1 MFSPYLSSIQSMI
14 NSLKI
19 DTVVYITPMA
29 IADWKGWVSSDSA
42 KNGSIARFKANAIGI
57 PEPLLKV
64 CLIQRLSTI
73 DSLKLLE
80 EHGFKMSDRKFYSL
94 KKEYNS
100 GTTKRFL
107 EIAKTEWANEH
118 LLILDKLKDIE
129 KRYYELFEDCETAT
143 EAKNVLDSLRAL
155 QQDITLFYNET
166 PLIAKMKET
175 LEAKLEGLNG
185 KK

>member
-1 MFSPYLSSIQSMI
+1 MRAPKLKAQERTLAEISPI
-14 NSLKI
+14 
-19 DTVVYITPMA
+19 
-29 IADWKGWVSSDSA
+29 
-42 KNGSIARFKANAIGI
+42 
-57 PEPLLKV
+57 LKV

-175 LEAKLEGLNG
+175 LEAKLEGLNKETCRG
-185 KK
+185 I